1 MLLTDQQMGR
11 NTAQERPEHSGTDQ
25 PHFVT
30 TAWPVTEPEAD
41 SVKLNASRKD
51 RAFTYVVK
59 KP

>member
-1 MLLTDQQMGR
+1 MGR

-41 SVKLNASRKD
+41 SVKLTTSRKD